1 MVNPFNGEGIGFAME
16 TARIAAECVGQAL
29 ARPEGAS
36 RERAL
41 HAYPVRLRQA
51 LGSYYRLG
59 TVFSRLIG
67 NPKVMRAATRHG
79 MPRILL
85 MRQVLKLMAGL
96 YDVTDGDLTDRV
108 ITTMTRLVPS
118 A

>member
-1 MVNPFNGEGIGFAME
+1 
-16 TARIAAECVGQAL
+16 
-29 ARPEGAS
+29 
-36 RERAL
+36 
-41 HAYPVRLRQA
+41 VRLRQS

-59 TVFSRLIG
+59 NVFSKLIG
-67 NPKVMRAATRHG
+67 NPTVMRTVTRHG
-79 MPRILL
+79 MPRVLL

-96 YDVTDGDLTDRV
+96 YDVRDGDMTDRV